1 MIGGKAMVK
10 ANELAKFYLFNIF
23 TEEQLE
29 KLAEITEKKT
39 YKKKD
44 HIYED
49 GDRAKHL
56 FVVKEGSVSLRRFEL
71 GDDDVGIGFEMR
83 ESGDLFGAASFMHPQ
98 HYTLTAVCLE
108 DSEVI
113 AIDADKLSDLCEKDP
128 AVGYRLMLK
137 IARVYFE
144 RYKIAKR
151 SVHGMVQTPTVITAL
166 PG

>member
-1 MIGGKAMVK
+1 MVE
-10 ANELAKFYLFNIF
+10 ANELKKFYLFNLF
-23 TEEQLE
+23 SEEQLE
-29 KLAEITEKKT
+29 ELAEISEKKT

-44 HIYED
+44 HIYEP

-56 FVVKEGSVSLRRFEL
+56 FVVNEGLVSLRRLEP
-71 GDDDVGIGFEMR
+71 DDDVGIAFEMR

-113 AIDADKLSDLCEKDP
+113 AIDADKLFDLCEKDP
-128 AVGYRLMLK
+128 AVGYRLMLR
-137 IARVYFE
+137 IAQVYFE

-151 SVHGMVQTPTVITAL
+151 NLHGMVQEPTVIAAL

>member
-1 MIGGKAMVK
+1 MVE
-10 ANELAKFYLFNIF
+10 AIELAKFYLFNVF
-23 TEEQLE
+23 SEEQLE
-29 KLAEITEKKT
+29 ELAEISEKKT

-44 HIYED
+44 HIYEP

-56 FVVKEGSVSLRRFEL
+56 FVVNEGLVSLRRFEL
-71 GDDDVGIGFEMR
+71 GDDLGIAFEMR

-137 IARVYFE
+137 IAQVYFE

-151 SVHGMVQTPTVITAL
+151 DIHEMVHTPTVITAL